1 MTPNPAPP
9 EATQPTS
16 PPPAPPVNKPR
27 TVLKWV
33 ALVLAVPLALCLVLG
48 ATLFFFDKTQKKTP
62 LSDAERSALLTAE
75 DLVSAGAKFTPDPK
89 IEVSSRNA
97 NVDGSDELSYEYES
111 KDPPVYVST
120 MVSLEKSEGDAMASF
135 TSQSV
140 GGAVGMNLSE
150 PKMGLEDR
158 DDLLKWGDQSRA
170 RVITYDGKPVG
181 NFFIA
186 RKNNKV
192 FLTMFTGVYFDD
204 PEDFRAVVQPKLE
217 AMAELR
223 VSTQAPSEPVDRS
236 TFVTLSVAIPIVI
249 AGILIWQLL
258 RGRTDEAGRRK
269 READYEAALRALA
282 DAPTDP
288 AKRIAALDAG
298 RAHYGGLR
306 PNGAP
311 TIYDEQALAN
321 DISART
327 GGK

>member
-1 MTPNPAPP
+1 MTPNPVPPAAAPEP
-9 EATQPTS
+9 S
-16 PPPAPPVNKPR
+16 PPPANKTR

-48 ATLFFFDKTQKKTP
+48 ATVLFFDKTQKKTP
-62 LSDAERSALLTAE
+62 LSDVERGALLTAE

-89 IEVSSRNA
+89 IEVASRNA
-97 NVDGSDELSYEYES
+97 NVDGSNELSYEYES

-120 MVSLEKSEGDAMASF
+120 MVSLEKSDADAMTSY

-170 RVITYDGKPVG
+170 RLITYDGKPVG

-186 RKNNKV
+186 RKNNRV

-204 PEDFRAVVQPKLE
+204 PEDFRAIVEPKLD
-217 AMAELR
+217 AMAGLQT
-223 VSTQAPSEPVDRS
+223 STQASSGPVDYS
-236 TFVTLSVAIPIVI
+236 TFVAVSVAVPI
-249 AGILIWQLL
+249 GIVAVLLWQLI
-258 RGRTDEAGRRK
+258 RGRRGESGRRK
-269 READYEAALRALA
+269 REAEYEAALRALA
-282 DAPTDP
+282 DSPGDP
-288 AKRIAALDAG
+288 ARRIAALQAG

-306 PNGAP
+306 PGGTP
-311 TIYDEQALAN
+311 TIYDEQAVAN